1 MPEATVSKMETIQA
15 KGSGARNFTA
25 ILE

>member
-1 MPEATVSKMETIQA
+1 MAEPTVSKMETIQA